1 MEELVPLITTAA
13 SAIPSVVNAFSSS
26 KPAQT
31 SSSPSNPLD
40 MQPMPSS
47 DSVLLS
53 SQPLPPAPPPPL
65 GSSLGQSSHRLIIPF
80 QRLYFDLT
88 GTESKSNSVT
98 VQSLPNV
105 ASIIKGYRDA
115 YIVHLEAIIFPS
127 APSLKIPVTVDLCWT
142 TADVTVEGSNVL
154 ATPSSSRITIGG
166 LALMHQATLPC
177 DLGYINP
184 IIKSPIPYTNH
195 PRLNIFFHQSQDAV
209 NEGVN
214 AKTKASVIIRGSI
227 SVSHPLVTGHG

>member
-1 MEELVPLITTAA
+1 MEEIVPLLASAA
-13 SAIPSVVNAFSSS
+13 SAIPSVVNAFSSPQS
-26 KPAQT
+26 SQNPPSAQ
-31 SSSPSNPLD
+31 NPMD
-40 MQPMPSS
+40 VQPLPSS
-47 DSVLLS
+47 DSVVLS

-65 GSSLGQSSHRLIIPF
+65 GSTLGRSSNRLIIPF

-105 ASIIKGYRDA
+105 ANIIKGYRDA
-115 YIVHLEAIIFPS
+115 YLVHLEAVVFPS

-154 ATPSSSRITIGG
+154 ATPSSARITIGG

-195 PRLNIFFHQSQDAV
+195 PRLNIFFHLNQDAV
-209 NEGVN
+209 NEGTS
-214 AKTKASVIIRGSI
+214 AKTKASVVIRGSI
-227 SVSHPLVTGHG
+227 SVSHPLVTGHS

>member
-1 MEELVPLITTAA
+1 MEEIVPLLATAA
-13 SAIPSVVNAFSSS
+13 SAIPSVFNAFSSS
-26 KPAQT
+26 KPAQ
-31 SSSPSNPLD
+31 SSAPAPGTLD
-40 MQPMPSS
+40 MQPLPSS
-47 DSVLLS
+47 DSVVLS
-53 SQPLPPAPPPPL
+53 GQPLPPAPPPPL
-65 GSSLGQSSHRLIIPF
+65 GSSLGQSPHRLIIPF

-88 GTESKSNSVT
+88 GNESKSNSVT

-115 YIVHLEAIIFPS
+115 YIVHLEAVVFPS
-127 APSLKIPVTVDLCWT
+127 APSFKIPVTVDLCWT

-154 ATPSSSRITIGG
+154 ATPSSARITIGG

-195 PRLNIFFHQSQDAV
+195 PRLNIYFHQSPDAA

-214 AKTKASVIIRGSI
+214 AKTKASVVIRGSI

>member
-1 MEELVPLITTAA
+1 MEEIVPLIATAA
-13 SAIPSVVNAFSSS
+13 SAIPSVVNAFSSA
-26 KPAQT
+26 KPSQSN
-31 SSSPSNPLD
+31 SSSSHPLD
-40 MQPMPSS
+40 MQPMPST

-65 GSSLGQSSHRLIIPF
+65 GSTLGKSSNRLIIPF
-80 QRLYFDLT
+80 QRLYYDLT
-88 GTESKSNSVT
+88 GTETDSNSVT
-98 VQSLPNV
+98 VQSLTNV

-115 YIVHLEAIIFPS
+115 YIVQLEAIVFPS

-142 TADVTVEGSNVL
+142 TADVTVSGANVL
-154 ATPSSSRITIGG
+154 ATPSSARITIGG

-195 PRLNIFFHQSQDAV
+195 PRLNIYFHTNPDAV
-209 NEGVN
+209 AEGSK

>member
-1 MEELVPLITTAA
+1 MEEIVPLVVSAA
-13 SAIPSVVNAFSSS
+13 SAIPSLVNAFSSS
-26 KPAQT
+26 KPPQT
-31 SSSPSNPLD
+31 DNPSARSMD
-40 MQPMPSS
+40 MQPLPSS
-47 DSVLLS
+47 DSVVLS

-65 GSSLGQSSHRLIIPF
+65 GSSLGRSPQRLIIPF

-88 GTESKSNSVT
+88 GTETKSNSVT

-105 ASIIKGYRDA
+105 SSIIKGYRDA
-115 YIVHLEAIIFPS
+115 YLVNLEAVVFPS

-142 TADVTVEGSNVL
+142 TADVTVEGFNVL
-154 ATPSSSRITIGG
+154 ATPSSARITMGG

-195 PRLNIFFHQSQDAV
+195 PRLNIHFHQSADAV
-209 NEGVN
+209 LEGVR
-214 AKTKASVIIRGSI
+214 AGVKASVVIRGSI

>member
-1 MEELVPLITTAA
+1 MEELVPLLATAA
-13 SAIPSVVNAFSSS
+13 SAIPSVVNAFSSPKS
-26 KPAQT
+26 SQVPT
-31 SSSPSNPLD
+31 SSSTPLD

-47 DSVLLS
+47 DSVVLS
-53 SQPLPPAPPPPL
+53 SQSLPPAPPPPL
-65 GSSLGQSSHRLIIPF
+65 GSSLGRSSNRLIIPF
-80 QRLYFDLT
+80 QKLYFDLT

-98 VQSLPNV
+98 VQSLTNV

-115 YIVHLEAIIFPS
+115 YIVDLEAIVFPS

-142 TADVTVEGSNVL
+142 TADVTVEGVNVL
-154 ATPSSSRITIGG
+154 ATPSSARITIGG

-184 IIKSPIPYTNH
+184 ILKSPIPYTNH
-195 PRLNIFFHQSQDAV
+195 PRLNIFFHQNPDAV
-209 NEGVN
+209 SEGVD

-227 SVSHPLVTGHG
+227 SVAHPLVTGHD

>member
-1 MEELVPLITTAA
+1 MEELVPLIATAA

-26 KPAQT
+26 KSSQAAPSLST
-31 SSSPSNPLD
+31 SLD
-40 MQPMPSS
+40 MQPLPGS
-47 DSVLLS
+47 DSVVLS

-65 GSSLGQSSHRLIIPF
+65 GSSLGQSSNRLIIPF

-88 GTESKSNSVT
+88 GTETNSNSVT

-115 YIVHLEAIIFPS
+115 YIVQLEAIVFPS

-142 TADVTVEGSNVL
+142 TADVTVEGVNVL
-154 ATPSSSRITIGG
+154 ATPSSARITIGG

-195 PRLNIFFHQSQDAV
+195 PRLNIFFHQNADAV
-209 NEGVN
+209 AEGTK
-214 AKTKASVIIRGSI
+214 AKTKASVIIRGSV
-227 SVSHPLVTGHG
+227 SVSHPLVTGHS

>member
-1 MEELVPLITTAA
+1 MEEILPLLATAA
-13 SAIPSVVNAFSSS
+13 STIPSVVNAFSSS
-26 KPAQT
+26 KPSPP
-31 SSSPSNPLD
+31 SSSNSAPLD
-40 MQPMPSS
+40 MQPLPSS
-47 DSVLLS
+47 DSVVLS
-53 SQPLPPAPPPPL
+53 SQSLPPAPPPPL
-65 GSSLGQSSHRLIIPF
+65 GSSLGHSPNRLIIPF

-115 YIVHLEAIIFPS
+115 YIVNLEAVVFPS

-142 TADVTVEGSNVL
+142 TADVTVDGTNVL
-154 ATPSSSRITIGG
+154 ATPSSARITIGG

-195 PRLNIFFHQSQDAV
+195 PRLNIFFHQNPDAV

-214 AKTKASVIIRGSI
+214 AKTKASVIIRGSV